1 MKLIYEVYVCSSED
15 KVEKEEETDDHGSY
29 DDICTIASVPG
40 NFLKSCRT
48 KLERLGC

>member
-1 MKLIYEVYVCSSED
+1 MRYLRVCSSED

-40 NFLKSCRT
+40 NFLKSCRA